1 MSGTASFPDDAL
13 VASPDARFALVATR
27 FNGDLVGRLLAGA
40 AATLRAHGVADER
53 IEQVLVPGAWELPLA
68 ADRLAASGR
77 FAAIVAMGCVIRGD
91 TRHFEHVAD
100 ESARGLMRVQLD
112 RGVPVANAVL
122 AVERRADAEA
132 RADGAHGNKG
142 ADAAL
147 AALAMAGLLARLP
160 AALGSGTGAS
170 AAAQAVTADSAAAK
184 PPHAAVAAGR
194 AA

>member
-1 MSGTASFPDDAL
+1 MYRQNQLPSRVPERHRAQHPMSGTTNLPDDEL
-13 VASPDARFALVATR
+13 VAPADAHFALVATR
-27 FNGDLVGRLLAGA
+27 FNGDIVGRLLAGA
-40 AATLRAHGVADER
+40 EAALRAHGIPGER

-77 FAAIVAMGCVIRGD
+77 FAAVVAMGCVIRGD

-122 AVERRADAEA
+122 AVELRADAEA
-132 RADGAHGNKG
+132 RADGVHGNKG
-142 ADAAL
+142 ADAAR
-147 AALAMAGLLARLP
+147 AALAMAGLCARLE
-160 AALGSGTGAS
+160 
-170 AAAQAVTADSAAAK
+170 
-184 PPHAAVAAGR
+184 R